1 MRRRRGAWIE
11 AFSQAFAFFGG
22 TIASF
27 AALAIRNFTT
37 FLAAIL
43 MASPVAGLR
52 PMRALRST
60 RTSRPIPGR
69 TNTPFFLTSLMAVSD
84 RAASKPCETFLL
96 TSHFSANAWTIC
108 DCVIVLPFGPC
119 RRDHGTVKPK
129 HFKGEM

>member
-22 TIASF
+22 TMASF

-60 RTSRPIPGR
+60 RTSRPIPG
-69 TNTPFFLTSLMAVSD
+69 NTKTP
-84 RAASKPCETFLL
+84 FLL
-96 TSHFSANAWTIC
+96 TH
-108 DCVIVLPFGPC
+108 
-119 RRDHGTVKPK
+119 
-129 HFKGEM
+129 

>member
-22 TIASF
+22 TMASF

-60 RTSRPIPGR
+60 RTQPPYTRQHENAILLDLTDGRVRQRGEQALRDFLGNLALLCQCLDDLRLSHCSPLRPMPTR
-69 TNTPFFLTSLMAVSD
+69 SCYRNA
-84 RAASKPCETFLL
+84 ETF
-96 TSHFSANAWTIC
+96 
-108 DCVIVLPFGPC
+108 
-119 RRDHGTVKPK
+119 
-129 HFKGEM
+129 